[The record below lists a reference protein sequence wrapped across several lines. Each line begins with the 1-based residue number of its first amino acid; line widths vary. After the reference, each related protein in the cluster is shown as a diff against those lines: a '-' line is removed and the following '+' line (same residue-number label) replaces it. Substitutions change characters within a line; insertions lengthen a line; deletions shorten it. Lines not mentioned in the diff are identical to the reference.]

1 MKAPKNPAETVMAL
15 LSVLR
20 AELVDMINLDRF
32 SLSSPFLGLRRFA
45 ARRSEL
51 NVFFVVFTTYLL

>member
-45 ARRSEL
+45 ARWSEL
-51 NVFFVVFTTYLL
+51 NVFVVFTTYLL